1 MLNNTIR
8 GGYSESI
15 NMLRFP
21 LAILVVFVH
30 GFGADIDVSE
40 LHASGLTGLAVYDYI
55 RLFFSVVIARSAVPI
70 FFIISGYLLFRKVEE
85 YSKQVYVGKLKKRW
99 HSLVIPYLS
108 WNMLIVFWS
117 LAFKLGGILLHG
129 KPWSGFGDYFL
140 QNGYLHMLWD
150 SSVWDER
157 TTWLGVETHNSGPV
171 LLPFWYMR
179 DLIMMVVLSPA
190 FFWLIK
196 KLRFFF
202 ILLLMAVYAF
212 DIRVAWMSGTFTAA
226 GLFFGCG
233 AYFAIVSIR

>member
-1 MLNNTIR
+1 MSNFMMR
-8 GGYSESI
+8 GDSESI

-85 YSKQVYVGKLKKRW
+85 YSKQVYVGELKKRW
-99 HSLVIPYLS
+99 HSLVIPHLS
-108 WNMLIVFWS
+108 WNVLIALWT

-140 QNGYLHMLWD
+140 QNGCLHMLWD

-157 TTWLGVETHNSGPV
+157 TTWLGVEIHNSGPV

-179 DLIMMVVLSPA
+179 DLIMMVVLS
-190 FFWLIK
+190 
-196 KLRFFF
+196 
-202 ILLLMAVYAF
+202 
-212 DIRVAWMSGTFTAA
+212 
-226 GLFFGCG
+226 
-233 AYFAIVSIR
+233 